1 MMPPVKRLIKPEA
14 AGAGLSWRT
23 VTVENGGSGTAGRF
37 VFPRPMTDR
46 PGLDFAF
53 LV

>member
-1 MMPPVKRLIKPEA
+1 MMPPVKRFKTAKLLGWIIT
-14 AGAGLSWRT
+14 RT

-46 PGLDFAF
+46 PAGFQ